1 MINLLKKNKNFRLFF
16 ASICASGVG
25 DYIDDI
31 AFALLIYTV
40 TESTLIMS
48 YVFAIKILLS
58 FVSVFTSSIVDYNNK
73 KNILIFT
80 SLGQGIVLCLLLSM
94 YLTNNISTPILIIF
108 VTIQTIFSTFSTP
121 AQNAILPLLI
131 SDNDTIIARS
141 ATCMFQQF
149 IQIFSYISSGTLISI
164 IGIKGAI
171 VIDIITF
178 FIASVLIFFVEYKET
193 FENIKEY
200 GNFINVSKD
209 GFKFIF
215 SSKIIIVIL
224 LVTFLGNLFAS
235 PIDSLSIAYFGD
247 FFIDTTVYPV
257 FMSSV
262 AIGGVLGT
270 FFLTKIKNKFC
281 MNQLLALGFVFGG
294 VGAMLLIYKNIF
306 IVILAGFLYGL
317 SNGFVSIMNGV
328 LLQVNTPKEMMGRVF
343 SAFRCISFSSG
354 PIGIMCVGYIGEY
367 FELNKIFFSLG
378 LMLIIT
384 AIVSLIY
391 TKNSA
396 NF

>member
-16 ASICASGVG
+16 ASICTSGVG

-257 FMSSV
+257 FMSSI

>member
-1 MINLLKKNKNFRLFF
+1 
-16 ASICASGVG
+16 
-25 DYIDDI
+25 
-31 AFALLIYTV
+31 
-40 TESTLIMS
+40 MS

-58 FVSVFTSSIVDYNNK
+58 FVSVFTSLIVDYNNK

>member
-73 KNILIFT
+73 KNILSFT